1 MATQDNKW
9 FAKDVRESS
18 EVQETVDLTRTKYS
32 RFDDTWLSITWLL
45 ARNAEDVSREY
56 KGFRLYK
63 HSGLPLNEAPAVTL
77 LFTIEE
83 NVIEIISIKISDAE
97 IFEEDFDI

>member
-9 FAKDVRESS
+9 FAKDIIESS
-18 EVQETVDLTRTKYS
+18 EVQEIVDLTRTKYS
-32 RFDDTWLSITWLL
+32 RFDDAWLSITWLL
-45 ARNAEDVSREY
+45 SRDAETVSREY

-63 HSGLPLNEAPAVTL
+63 HSGLPSNEAPAVTL

-83 NVIEIISIKISDAE
+83 NVIEIISIKISVAE